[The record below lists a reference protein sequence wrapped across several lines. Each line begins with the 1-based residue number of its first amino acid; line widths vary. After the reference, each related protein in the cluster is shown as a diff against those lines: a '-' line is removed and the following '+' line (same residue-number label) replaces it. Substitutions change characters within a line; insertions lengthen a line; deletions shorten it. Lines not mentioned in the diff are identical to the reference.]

1 MLLWIQFGRRNQK
14 DDLCQNLQLSDGN
27 LSRSIVPEEIWLLKR
42 SQTFH
47 KRVLGDKLAMKSEA
61 G

>member
-42 SQTFH
+42 SKTLP